1 MSTLRRNQAASEA
14 ELPQLPRPS
23 LSLLGPRLVNRS
35 TRRALSARW
44 TGLIR

>member
-1 MSTLRRNQAASEA
+1 MSTLRRNQTASEA
-14 ELPQLPRPS
+14 ELTRLPRPS

-35 TRRALSARW
+35 ASRAIAARW

>member
-1 MSTLRRNQAASEA
+1 MSALRRNHTASESELA
-14 ELPQLPRPS
+14 RLPQPS